1 MKNLKNSIPLL
12 LILALVTTAMASL
25 SPVTANPA
33 TSISLD
39 PSAVAGI
46 EYTPGTTFDV
56 NVTVTDVTDLFGYE
70 FKLAYDTTLLT
81 ATSIT
86 PGAFFPTPNT
96 NPNDGNAWLLVDEIN
111 DGLGYVW
118 YAVTLDAGTSSGIS
132 GDGILLTISFV
143 VDPDALGGTVLDLF
157 DTTLSASSGT
167 DIVHEVYDGAFTN
180 KSYASAAFTASTTTP
195 DRQEVVNFD
204 GSVSVSPYGGSITSY
219 FWDFGDN
226 ARPGSNTATIAKP
239 SHWYP
244 RFGTY
249 TVTLTV
255 TDNLGGTDTVTGT
268 INVVE
273 DVIKLT
279 AYEAK
284 SQMDVLRLSWMV
296 EHKLTNT
303 LFAKV
308 HNYDT
313 APWTV
318 KVVFTIF
325 DQSGK
330 VYRIVSAL
338 PDTVNPGHALQLTVD
353 IYPPSVVGTYKITAR
368 AFRLDGNVWI
378 PSYKTKT
385 LTVDV
390 VP

>member
-1 MKNLKNSIPLL
+1 MKKLKNSLPLL

-25 SPVTANPA
+25 SPVTASPV
-33 TSISLD
+33 TSLGLY
-39 PSAVAGI
+39 PSAFAGI
-46 EYTPGTTFDV
+46 GYIPGTTFVVNV
-56 NVTVTDVTDLFGYE
+56 NVTDVNDLFGYE
-70 FKLAYDTTLLT
+70 FKLAYDTSLLT
-81 ATSIT
+81 ATSST
-86 PGAFFPTPNT
+86 PGAFFPTPNS
-96 NPNDGNAWLLVDEIN
+96 NPNDGNAWLLKNEIN

-118 YAVTLDAGTSSGIS
+118 YAVTLDAGTPSGNS
-132 GDGILLTISFV
+132 GNGILATISFT
-143 VDPDALGGTVLDLF
+143 VDPNALGGTILDLF
-157 DTTLSASSGT
+157 DTVLADSSGNA
-167 DIVHEVYDGAFTN
+167 IAHEVYDGAFTN
-180 KSYASAAFTASTTTP
+180 KSFIFAAFAASTTTP
-195 DRQEVVNFD
+195 DRQEVVYFD
-204 GSVSVSPYGGSITSY
+204 ASSSISLYGGVITSY

-226 ARPGSNTATIAKP
+226 ARPESNTATIAKP

-273 DVIKLT
+273 DLIKLT

-284 SQMDVLRLSWMV
+284 SQMDVMRLSWMV
-296 EHKLTNT
+296 QHKLTNT

-330 VYRIVSAL
+330 VYRIVPTL
-338 PDTVNPGHALQLTVD
+338 PDTVNPGHALQLTAE
-353 IYPPSVVGTYKITAR
+353 IYPPPVGTWYIKAQ
-368 AFRLDGNVWI
+368 AFRLDSAIWI

-385 LTVDV
+385 LTVEV